1 MTGLGTK
8 CHKKVCSHML
18 PERLAVL
25 EAATSRSLAQM
36 PADLHAVHLGAGVSQ
51 QQARILQSAEVLR
64 SDILF
69 LHTQE
74 QQKREA
80 RAAAPAPQR
89 QKPGGQDGNGPAG
102 NAGVVSPLQPRPQLR
117 LGQDAD
123 GAIGSADDD
132 DELRDVRQRLRHKA
146 PAVAAASPQQ
156 LQSPTG
162 QQAEG
167 GGGVDELQAARLRP
181 QPAASPAPS
190 PPASLGKRIGGSGQA
205 SPKARLPADGKL
217 PVNGAKTNR
226 SARAWLTGLAGIG
239 SGTGSGSN
247 PGSSSR

>member
-1 MTGLGTK
+1 MTGSRTER
-8 CHKKVCSHML
+8 HEKVRSHML
-18 PERLAVL
+18 PERLACWKRQRRVH
-25 EAATSRSLAQM
+25 SFAQM
-36 PADLHAVHLGAGVSQ
+36 SADLHAVHLEAGVSQ
-51 QQARILQSAEVLR
+51 QQARILQCAEVLQ
-64 SDILF
+64 SDVLF

-117 LGQDAD
+117 LSQDAD
-123 GAIGSADDD
+123 GAIGSADDAG
-132 DELRDVRQRLRHKA
+132 ELRDVGQRLRHKA
-146 PAVAAASPQQ
+146 PAAAVASPQQ
-156 LQSPTG
+156 PQSPTG
-162 QQAEG
+162 QEAEGGG
-167 GGGVDELQAARLRP
+167 GGGVDELQAARLRS

-190 PPASLGKRIGGSGQA
+190 PAASPGKRIGGSGQA

-217 PVNGAKTNR
+217 PANGAKLNL

-239 SGTGSGSN
+239 SGKSV
-247 PGSSSR
+247 SSSR